1 VDKPLSQERLSEE
14 ELDIAESIVK
24 RYQTVLNIDT
34 VVQPSQRSINA
45 LNKVIVE
52 VKRLQAIED
61 RYKSTLERIR
71 TQAMQGDTAQT
82 AWKVAKWSDEALEGA
97 DTNE

>member
-14 ELDIAESIVK
+14 DIK
-24 RYQTVLNIDT
+24 RYEEFYDMPNSDGYAVTVKKLL
-34 VVQPSQRSINA
+34 R
-45 LNKVIVE
+45 E
-52 VKRLQAIED
+52 VKRLQAIET

-97 DTNE
+97 DTNEK